1 MEARITECFNT
12 CKEAWEFVEKLQ
24 AQNVHCENPRL
35 IVVDG
40 ALYGGEGE
48 VFYTVDFVADPTKY

>member
-12 CKEAWEFVEKLQ
+12 CKEAWDFVEKLQ
-24 AQNVHCENPRL
+24 AQNIYCENPRL
-35 IVVDG
+35 IVPD

-48 VFYTVDFVADPTKY
+48 VFYTVEFVADPTKH